1 MSEIQSGGENVDW
14 FRVFEGMKS
23 IQKDHYVREGDT
35 SSSSAPFS
43 IVPLDNSAND
53 DQISTHTHI
62 ILDNQLIQYSLD
74 GNSKQQIHL
83 DPVKVFLST
92 TIEPSL
98 KKRKLLVDDPSGD
111 DISSS
116 SISVS
121 NGDIEEED
129 PLEKYVTSYMN
140 SKPFG
145 M

>member
-1 MSEIQSGGENVDW
+1 MSEIQSGGENLDW

-23 IQKDHYVREGDT
+23 IQKDHYVRDT

-43 IVPLDNSAND
+43 IVPLDDSAND

-62 ILDNQLIQYSLD
+62 VLDNQLIQYSLD
-74 GNSKQQIHL
+74 GNSQQPIHL

-98 KKRKLLVDDPSGD
+98 KKRKLLVDDLSGD
-111 DISSS
+111 DISTS

-121 NGDIEEED
+121 NGDIEEDD